1 MNTAQ
6 IWILLP
12 GLVASVLLL
21 LQRWERLVVIIGT
34 LTVLVLAGLAWWLP
48 DQDLFFVGPLTIRLA
63 DNWAFLGRRFV
74 LGGSER
80 PVLVMLYLA
89 AALWFGGTFVARPG
103 RVFVPLGLGIA
114 ALLTAAV
121 AVEPFLYAA
130 LLIHMAVLV
139 SIPLLVT
146 AGGMVGRGVLRYL
159 TFQTLGMPF
168 ILFAGWMLSGVEA
181 SPAGTES
188 VRRSAIL
195 IGLGFAF
202 LLGIFPFHT
211 WIPMLAEESHPYAA
225 AFVLLMLTSAILFF
239 GLRFIDRYA
248 WLRAE
253 ESVFILLRFAGVL
266 MVVTAGLWAAFERR
280 LGRMLGF
287 AIILEIGLSLIILG
301 LAGGSLVGPLS
312 GQGGSVGVFFAALLP
327 RGLALGVWALSLVV
341 IKAKING
348 LHYRDVQGVARYMPV
363 AAGALVLA
371 HFSIAGLPL
380 LASLPIRLALL
391 EGLAQVSPL
400 TALWILVGSAGLLM
414 GGLRTLAVLVMGKQ
428 QEDWQ
433 VTETAG
439 QQFYLA
445 VGSLLLLL
453 AGIFPQWFLPLFV
466 NIPQAFRQL
475 VP

>member
-1 MNTAQ
+1 MSTVQ
-6 IWILLP
+6 IWILFP
-12 GLVASVLLL
+12 GLAAVVLLL
-21 LQRWERLVVIIGT
+21 LQRWELVVVVLGT
-34 LTVLVLAGLAWWLP
+34 LAALVLAWLAWWLP
-48 DQDLFFVGPLTIRLA
+48 DQDLFFIGPLTIRLA
-63 DNWAFLGRRFV
+63 DTWIFLGRRFV

-103 RVFVPLGLGIA
+103 RIFVPLGLGIT
-114 ALLTAAV
+114 ALLTAAI
-121 AVEPFLYAA
+121 AVDPFLYAA
-130 LLIHMAVLV
+130 LLIQMAVLV
-139 SIPLLVT
+139 SVPLLVMT
-146 AGGMVGRGVLRYL
+146 GGIAGRGLLRYL

-168 ILFAGWMLSGVEA
+168 ILFAGWMLTGVEG
-181 SPAGTES
+181 SPAGMELVTRVS
-188 VRRSAIL
+188 IL

-225 AFVLLMLTSAILFF
+225 AFVLVMLPSAILFF
-239 GLRFIDRYA
+239 GLRFLDRYA

-253 ESVFILLRFAGVL
+253 ESVYVLLRSGGVL
-266 MVVTAGLWAAFERR
+266 MVVTAGLWAAFERK

-287 AIILEIGLSLIILG
+287 AVILEIGLSLIMIG
-301 LAGGSLVGPLS
+301 LAGGRLGESLG
-312 GQGGSVGVFFAALLP
+312 GQGGSVRVFFAALLP
-327 RGLALGVWALSLVV
+327 RGLSLGVWALSLVV
-341 IKAKING
+341 IKAQING
-348 LHYRDVQGVARYMPV
+348 LHYRDVQGVARRMPV
-363 AAGALVLA
+363 ASSALVLS

-400 TALWILVGSAGLLM
+400 TALWVLAGSAGLLM

-428 QEDWQ
+428 EGDWQ

-445 VGSLLLLL
+445 VGSLVLLL